1 MNTAE
6 DIDRFEAYLGD
17 RMGADD
23 RAALEAG
30 LAADPDRARAFQEF
44 RAAYDL
50 VILAGEQALK
60 TRLQVLHAEA
70 TDNPHGPVIPM
81 RRWLGIAASVLL
93 AVTAGYL
100 YLARDN
106 DPQELYAEHFNPYPA
121 PDQLRSGASD
131 TTEAWLRFS
140 EAYAARMYDDA
151 LLILDEV
158 SPDRMP
164 PYVVGFYRGQ
174 CQLLKHE
181 PDPRAAIDAFEQ
193 VLASYNDLRAMA
205 HWYTALAALKA
216 DDIALAREHLGVLAR
231 PGMYK
236 AEEALSILD
245 ALEDP

>member
-6 DIDRFEAYLGD
+6 DIDRFEAYLSD

-23 RAALEAG
+23 RAAFEAG

-50 VILAGEQALK
+50 VILAGEHDLKAHMRALH
-60 TRLQVLHAEA
+60 LEVSEA
-70 TDNPHGPVIPM
+70 PRGRVITM
-81 RRWLGIAASVLL
+81 RRWLAIAASVLL
-93 AVTAGYL
+93 AVAAGYL
-100 YLARDN
+100 FLAREH
-106 DPQELYAEHFNPYPA
+106 DPQRLYAEHFNPYPA
-121 PDQLRSGASD
+121 PDLMRSGNGD
-131 TTEAWLRFS
+131 TTHAWSRFGD
-140 EAYAARMYDDA
+140 AYAAHRYDEA
-151 LLILDEV
+151 LVILDEV